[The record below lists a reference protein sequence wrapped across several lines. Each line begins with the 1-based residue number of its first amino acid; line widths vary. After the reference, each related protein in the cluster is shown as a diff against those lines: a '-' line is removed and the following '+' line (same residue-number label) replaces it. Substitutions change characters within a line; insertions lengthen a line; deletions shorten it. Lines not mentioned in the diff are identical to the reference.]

1 MRPECGRE
9 AVMRQSQTEPHA
21 CGICLGTLRPVRQVP
36 VLKSLEGQRIFECAE
51 CGQLTL
57 VAMDGTSV
65 AAWIEGP
72 RIESVPGRAGLLN
85 LQ

>member
-1 MRPECGRE
+1 
-9 AVMRQSQTEPHA
+9 
-21 CGICLGTLRPVRQVP
+21 VRQVP